1 MSEIT
6 IKYHPDYDS
15 SREDAVF
22 YAGNMDAVATVSNGE
37 RTFYVIVCGVT
48 KALVWPT
55 AEACNDGHT
64 EATIVRSGDE
74 WKAVGILTDSDLLAA
89 DDRIEWVNNSWYEV
103 RPNDSTDED
112 VFDGAVFHTVY
123 DAVSDVK
130 EHFEQQGEDDACNT
144 CGGTGKWE
152 STTEDSPTALVDLGP
167 CPDCD
172 AHQPVESLTDDLV
185 AAFRLGYEEAGG
197 DFGVTF
203 DDSPDSLRS
212 RAYDMGRSLGR
223 PDDHPEPVEP
233 SADLLYRINDALTA
247 ICDEAGITLYDDA
260 LNDLTWTVARS
271 LTSNGERDDESEWS
285 EWEREKS
292 MREQLGE
299 A

>member
-22 YAGNMDAVATVSNGE
+22 YAGNADCMACIGNGTQ
-37 RTFYVIVCGVT
+37 TFHVRVCGDT

-64 EATIVRSGDE
+64 EATVVRSGDE
-74 WKAVGILTDSDLLAA
+74 WKAVGITTEQELHDAA
-89 DDRIEWVNNSWYEV
+89 DRIEWVYNSWYEV
-103 RPNDSTDED
+103 LASD
-112 VFDGAVFHTVY
+112 VNYDNPFEGEVYHTVY

-152 STTEDSPTALVDLGP
+152 STTEDSPAALVDLGP

-197 DFGVTF
+197 AFGVTF

-223 PDDHPEPVEP
+223 PDD
-233 SADLLYRINDALTA
+233 
-247 ICDEAGITLYDDA
+247 EA
-260 LNDLTWTVARS
+260 
-271 LTSNGERDDESEWS
+271 
-285 EWEREKS
+285 
-292 MREQLGE
+292 
-299 A
+299 